1 MKIKSYFSFR
11 LGITSVDLPIIN
23 LCLFDNPA
31 ILMFSDAISA
41 NFLFDSI
48 EVSLELSSKF
58 LRILIVEYPKYTPN
72 SSMLFACDS

>member
-58 LRILIVEYPKYTPN
+58 LRRMLCDLN
-72 SSMLFACDS
+72 SSSPINNIKLNKL